1 MKNSNKNQRRYMRI
15 LYSCAF
21 AYAFSLPMWAEKPM
35 LETEI
40 AEQSK
45 GISIKGT
52 VLDESGLPVI
62 GANIMVNLNS
72 ATLL

>member
-45 GISIKGT
+45 GIRLKERFLMK
-52 VLDESGLPVI
+52 VDCLLSGPILW
-62 GANIMVNLNS
+62 
-72 ATLL
+72 